1 MNGIWRRTLLE
12 FLLFSF
18 LNFEHSGV
26 GAMNTFCET
35 SDLLVFSH
43 LRWDFVFQR
52 PQHLLLRHAKHRRVF
67 YFEEPV
73 FGMTEVPRLHLRET
87 NENVLVVIPY
97 LPSNIEPSQMEA
109 AMTDLVD
116 ELVYEEELIDY
127 SVWYYTPMAL
137 AFSRH
142 LEPKAT
148 IFDCMDEL
156 SLFKGAPQALLDLE
170 AELMKRADVVYT
182 GGHSLYEAK
191 KHNHHNIHPF
201 PSSIDY
207 GHFSQARQRLVEPDD
222 QINIPH
228 PRIGFYGVIDE
239 RFNIE
244 LLADMAELRP
254 DMQFV
259 IVGPVVKID
268 PRSLPKRNNIH
279 YLGKKDYHALP
290 LYLAGWD
297 CAMMPFALND
307 STKFISP
314 TKTPEF
320 LAAGK
325 SVVSTSIKDV
335 VHPYGHQKLV
345 HIADTPEEFIAA
357 IELALEERKNVEWLD
372 RVDHIL
378 RDNSW
383 DLTFERMAKIE
394 KDVSDSRHTSTI
406 RQRVMQPMTLD
417 ASGVV

>member
-1 MNGIWRRTLLE
+1 MTI
-12 FLLFSF
+12 
-18 LNFEHSGV
+18 H
-26 GAMNTFCET
+26 CET
-35 SDLLVFSH
+35 TDLLVFSH

-52 PQHLLLRHAKHRRVF
+52 PQHLLSRFAQHRRVF

-73 FGMTEVPRLHLRET
+73 FGMTEIPRLHLRET
-87 NENVLVVIPY
+87 SENVLVVIPY
-97 LPSNIEPSQMEA
+97 LPSDIEPEKMQLA
-109 AMTDLVD
+109 LTDLVD

-127 SVWYYTPMAL
+127 SVWYYTPMAM
-137 AFSRH
+137 AFTRH
-142 LEPKAT
+142 LSPRAI

-156 SLFKGAPQALLDLE
+156 SLFKDAPQILLDME
-170 AELMKRADVVYT
+170 NELMQKADLVFT

-191 KHNHHNIHPF
+191 KHRHHNIHPF

-207 GHFSQARQRLVEPDD
+207 NHFSKARQKLVEPDD

-244 LLADMAELRP
+244 LLMQMADLRP
-254 DMQFV
+254 DFQFIV
-259 IVGPVVKID
+259 VGPVVKID
-268 PRSLPKRNNIH
+268 PNTLPIRPNIH

-314 TKTPEF
+314 TKTPEY

-325 SVVSTSIKDV
+325 PVVSTSIKDV
-335 VHPYGHQKLV
+335 VHPYGNQQLV
-345 HIADTPEEFIAA
+345 HIADTPEDFIDA
-357 IELALEERKNVEWLD
+357 IENAMEARKLPEWLD
-372 RVDHIL
+372 RVDHYL
-378 RDNSW
+378 VENSW
-383 DLTFERMAKIE
+383 DITFNRMAQLEIKFSKNRIFPDQSKISHPHGLS
-394 KDVSDSRHTSTI
+394 VSGAI
-406 RQRVMQPMTLD
+406 
-417 ASGVV
+417 

>member
-1 MNGIWRRTLLE
+1 
-12 FLLFSF
+12 
-18 LNFEHSGV
+18 
-26 GAMNTFCET
+26 MNTPCET
-35 SDLLVFSH
+35 TDLLVFSH

-52 PQHLLLRHAKHRRVF
+52 PQHLLSRHAKHRRVF

-73 FGMTEVPRLHLRET
+73 FGMTELPRLHLRET
-87 NENVLVVIPY
+87 SENVLVVIPY
-97 LPSNIEPSQMEA
+97 LPSNIEPAKMEA
-109 AMTDLVD
+109 ALTDLVD

-127 SVWYYTPMAL
+127 SIWYYTPMAVP
-137 AFSRH
+137 FTRH
-142 LEPKAT
+142 LEPRT
-148 IFDCMDEL
+148 VIFDCMDEL
-156 SLFKGAPQALLDLE
+156 SLFQGAPQSLIDME
-170 AELMKRADVVYT
+170 TELMGRADVVFT

-191 KHNHHNIHPF
+191 KHRHHNIHPF

-207 GHFSQARQRLVEPDD
+207 NHFSQGRQKLVEPDD

-244 LLADMAELRP
+244 LLMQMADIRQ

-268 PRSLPKRNNIH
+268 PRTLPKRPNIH

-325 SVVSTSIKDV
+325 PVVSTSIKDV
-335 VHPYGHQKLV
+335 IHPYGHQRLV
-345 HIADTPEEFIAA
+345 HIADKPEDFIDA
-357 IELALEERKNVEWLD
+357 IELAMEERKEAEWVD
-372 RVDHIL
+372 RVDHYL

-383 DLTFERMAKIE
+383 DITFMKMAEMEKKVSRPKSGMERARTFQSE
-394 KDVSDSRHTSTI
+394 
-406 RQRVMQPMTLD
+406 TLN
-417 ASGVV
+417 ASGAI

>member
-1 MNGIWRRTLLE
+1 
-12 FLLFSF
+12 
-18 LNFEHSGV
+18 
-26 GAMNTFCET
+26 MNTPCET
-35 SDLLVFSH
+35 TDLLVFSH

-52 PQHLLLRHAKHRRVF
+52 PQHLLSRHAKHRRVF

-73 FGMTEVPRLHLRET
+73 FGMTELPRLHLRET
-87 NENVLVVIPY
+87 SENVLVVIPY
-97 LPSNIEPSQMEA
+97 LPTNIEPSKMEA
-109 AMTDLVD
+109 ALTDLVD
-116 ELVYEEELIDY
+116 ELIYEEELIDY

-137 AFSRH
+137 GFTRH
-142 LEPKAT
+142 LQPSAV

-156 SLFKGAPQALLDLE
+156 SLFKGAPQSLIDME
-170 AELMKRADVVYT
+170 AELMRKADVVFT

-201 PSSIDY
+201 PSSIDFN
-207 GHFSQARQRLVEPDD
+207 HFSQARQKLVEPDD

-239 RFNIE
+239 RFDID
-244 LLADMAELRP
+244 LLMRMAELKP
-254 DMQFV
+254 EYQFV

-268 PRSLPKRNNIH
+268 PRTLPRRANIH

-307 STKFISP
+307 ATKFISP

-325 SVVSTSIKDV
+325 PVVSTSIKDV
-335 VHPYGHQKLV
+335 VNPYGHHRLV
-345 HIADTPEEFIAA
+345 HIADKPEDFISC
-357 IELALEERKNVEWLD
+357 IEKAMEERKHPEWLD
-372 RVDHIL
+372 RVDHNL
-378 RDNSW
+378 SQNSW
-383 DLTFERMAKIE
+383 DITFEKMAALEKLVNRARPGIE
-394 KDVSDSRHTSTI
+394 RPQFI
-406 RQRVMQPMTLD
+406 QP
-417 ASGVV
+417 ASVNVSGVV

>member
-1 MNGIWRRTLLE
+1 
-12 FLLFSF
+12 
-18 LNFEHSGV
+18 
-26 GAMNTFCET
+26 MNTPCET
-35 SDLLVFSH
+35 TDLLVFSH

-52 PQHLLLRHAKHRRVF
+52 PQHLLSRHAKHRRVF

-73 FGMTEVPRLHLRET
+73 FGMTELPRLHLRET
-87 NENVLVVIPY
+87 SENVLVVIPY
-97 LPSNIEPSQMEA
+97 LPSNIEPSKMEA
-109 AMTDLVD
+109 ALTDLVD

-127 SVWYYTPMAL
+127 SIWYYTPMAVP
-137 AFSRH
+137 FTRH
-142 LEPKAT
+142 LEPRT
-148 IFDCMDEL
+148 VIFDCMDEL
-156 SLFKGAPQALLDLE
+156 SLFQGAPQSLIDME
-170 AELMKRADVVYT
+170 TELMGRADVVFT

-191 KHNHHNIHPF
+191 KHRHHNIHPF

-207 GHFSQARQRLVEPDD
+207 NHFSQGRQKLVEPDD
-222 QINIPH
+222 QVNIPH

-244 LLADMAELRP
+244 LLMQMADIRQ

-268 PRSLPKRNNIH
+268 PRTLPKRPNIH

-325 SVVSTSIKDV
+325 PVVSTSIKDV
-335 VHPYGHQKLV
+335 IHPYGHQRLV
-345 HIADTPEEFIAA
+345 HIADKPEDFIDA
-357 IELALEERKNVEWLD
+357 IELAMEERKEAEWVD
-372 RVDHIL
+372 RVDHYL

-383 DLTFERMAKIE
+383 DITFMKMAEMEKKVSRPKSGMERA
-394 KDVSDSRHTSTI
+394 RTS
-406 RQRVMQPMTLD
+406 QSETLN
-417 ASGVV
+417 ASGAI

>member
-1 MNGIWRRTLLE
+1 
-12 FLLFSF
+12 
-18 LNFEHSGV
+18 
-26 GAMNTFCET
+26 MNTPCET
-35 SDLLVFSH
+35 TDLLVFSH

-52 PQHLLLRHAKHRRVF
+52 PQHLLTRHAKHRRVF

-87 NENVLVVIPY
+87 SENVLVVIPY
-97 LPSNIEPSQMEA
+97 LPSNIDPEKMEA
-109 AMTDLVD
+109 AMIDLVD

-127 SVWYYTPMAL
+127 SIWYYTPMAL

-142 LEPKAT
+142 LEPRAI

-156 SLFKGAPQALLDLE
+156 SLFRGAPQSLIDKE
-170 AELMKRADVVYT
+170 AELMKLADVVFT

-191 KHNHHNIHPF
+191 KHSHHNIHSF
-201 PSSIDY
+201 PSSIDFS
-207 GHFSQARQRLVEPDD
+207 HFSQARQRLIEPDD

-228 PRIGFYGVIDE
+228 PRIGYYGVIDE
-239 RFNIE
+239 RFDTE
-244 LLADMAELRP
+244 LLMQMADLKS
-254 DMQFV
+254 DYHFIV
-259 IVGPVVKID
+259 VGPTAKID
-268 PRSLPKRNNIH
+268 PNDLPKRPNIH

-325 SVVSTSIKDV
+325 PVVSTSIRDV
-335 VHPYGHQKLV
+335 VYPYGQNRLV
-345 HIADTPEEFIAA
+345 RIADTPEDFIDA
-357 IELALEERKNVEWLD
+357 IDLSMEECKTPEWID
-372 RVDHIL
+372 RVDHGL

-383 DLTFERMAKIE
+383 DITFSKMAALESLLTRPKSGTRPHKESS
-394 KDVSDSRHTSTI
+394 VS
-406 RQRVMQPMTLD
+406 LN
-417 ASGVV
+417 ASGVM